1 MISALRLTMLLMAVP
16 ASAALALQGKPQGT
30 PPATPK
36 RPPQATR
43 PEKLRTDGWR
53 DFDLRTPD
61 FRFDVP
67 NMDVWMSDIKLD
79 DLGKFKELE
88 KFKAF
93 EKLKDFEKFNDFEK
107 FDRLDG

>member
-16 ASAALALQGKPQGT
+16 AAAALALQVKPQAA

-53 DFDLRTPD
+53 DFELKTSD
-61 FRFDVP
+61 FRYEMPDMRFDMP
-67 NMDVWMSDIKLD
+67 NMDVWMSDMKLD
-79 DLGKFKELE
+79 ALGL
-88 KFKAF
+88 
-93 EKLKDFEKFNDFEK
+93 NH
-107 FDRLDG
+107 